1 MLTFSAWVLF
11 LLAVILSVPIVHFVE
26 TSRAKKAR
34 GEKSK
39 AAANEAEA
47 PDEPAAEE
55 AEGVAEAEDDFAAFG
70 EEKPVGADDF
80 SAFEEE
86 FK

>member
-11 LLAVILSVPIVHFVE
+11 LLAVILSVPVMHFVE

-34 GEKSK
+34 GDQAKE
-39 AAANEAEA
+39 AAVADDT
-47 PDEPAAEE
+47 DESVVEE
-55 AEGVAEAEDDFAAFG
+55 AEISGEAEDDFAAFG
-70 EEKPVGADDF
+70 EEKPAGVDDF